1 MSIKQ
6 FQKKVD
12 TVVRNVGKQRDKVQE
27 LVIEAAD
34 HFIQHNQNAEKL
46 TALVNGM
53 EPEPRWQAAIHT
65 FITAHLAVRY
75 DSKNGKYKVA
85 KKKENYYEEMQQI
98 RWDKYSNEQGTGHV
112 KGFEPQKSLKAH
124 YRKLLQ
130 DAAGAKMSSDPSSD
144 LLEKLYASQ
153 AADIR
158 TVIEYQGGNV
168 PTVKH
173 DGNEVELFKDEQ
185 GHWRVTVEGH
195 TVETVI
201 EGDVI
206 EDHSQGGG
214 KR

>member
-1 MSIKQ
+1 MSIKK
-6 FQKKVD
+6 FQNKVSR
-12 TVVRNVGKQRDKVQE
+12 VVSGVENYRQKLQE
-27 LVIEAAD
+27 LIIEAA
-34 HFIQHNQNAEKL
+34 QHYVEHNNTEKL
-46 TALVNGM
+46 TVLIR
-53 EPEPRWQAAIHT
+53 ELEQESRWQAAVHT
-65 FITAHLAVRY
+65 YIVAHLAVRY
-75 DSKNGKYKVA
+75 DSKNGQYKM
-85 KKKENYYEEMQQI
+85 KKKRENFFDEMQQI

-112 KGFEPQKSLKAH
+112 KGFEPQKSLKTH

-130 DAAGAKMSSDPSSD
+130 DAAGAKLSSDPSSD

-173 DGNEVELFKDEQ
+173 DGNEVELFKDES

-201 EGDVI
+201 EGNVI